1 MIKILFMIP
10 NLGHGGAEKVLVNL
24 VNNMDRSKF
33 NVTVMTL
40 YDEGVHR
47 DTLASHISYQ
57 TCFKRSFSGVAHIL
71 KLFSP
76 RFLYRRLVHGS
87 YDIVVSYLEGQTARI
102 ISGCPDGAIKK
113 VCWIHRTMTN
123 LEDSARLFRNVNEAK
138 KCYSSFDR
146 IISVSKDVQD
156 AFMDLYHIEAKGLV
170 AYNTNLTDLIL
181 RLAKGSVPQ
190 AVFDASEF
198 KICAMGTLVSVKGFK
213 RLLNI
218 HRKLIQRGYRIHT
231 YILGEGPEEKILQNA
246 AKQYGVE
253 KTFTLLGYKKNPYAY
268 MKHCDLFV
276 CSSYSEGFSTAV
288 TEALI
293 LGIPVVTTKVS
304 GMRELLGENQEYGI
318 VVDNNEQALFNGI
331 KLIVDNQ
338 EIREHY
344 QRQAKIKGSDFLTER
359 TVDNI
364 QKIFV
369 ELWEET

>member
-1 MIKILFMIP
+1 M
-10 NLGHGGAEKVLVNL
+10 
-24 VNNMDRSKF
+24 
-33 NVTVMTL
+33 
-40 YDEGVHR
+40 
-47 DTLASHISYQ
+47 
-57 TCFKRSFSGVAHIL
+57 
-71 KLFSP
+71 
-76 RFLYRRLVHGS
+76 
-87 YDIVVSYLEGQTARI
+87 
-102 ISGCPDGAIKK
+102 
-113 VCWIHRTMTN
+113 
-123 LEDSARLFRNVNEAK
+123 
-138 KCYSSFDR
+138 
-146 IISVSKDVQD
+146 
-156 AFMDLYHIEAKGLV
+156 
-170 AYNTNLTDLIL
+170 
-181 RLAKGSVPQ
+181 
-190 AVFDASEF
+190 
-198 KICAMGTLVSVKGFK
+198 
-213 RLLNI
+213 
-218 HRKLIQRGYRIHT
+218 
-231 YILGEGPEEKILQNA
+231 GEGPEEKILQNA

-293 LGIPVVTTKVS
+293 LGMPVVTTKVS

>member
-1 MIKILFMIP
+1 
-10 NLGHGGAEKVLVNL
+10 
-24 VNNMDRSKF
+24 
-33 NVTVMTL
+33 
-40 YDEGVHR
+40 
-47 DTLASHISYQ
+47 
-57 TCFKRSFSGVAHIL
+57 
-71 KLFSP
+71 
-76 RFLYRRLVHGS
+76 
-87 YDIVVSYLEGQTARI
+87 
-102 ISGCPDGAIKK
+102 
-113 VCWIHRTMTN
+113 MTN
-123 LEDSARLFRNVNEAK
+123 LKDSARLFRNVNEAK

-156 AFMDLYHIEAKGLV
+156 AFMDLYHIEAKGII

-181 RLAKGSVPQ
+181 HLAKESVPQ
-190 AVFDASEF
+190 DVFDASEF
-198 KICAMGTLVSVKGFK
+198 KICAMGTLISVKGFK

-218 HRKLIQRGYRIHT
+218 HRQLIQRGYRIHT
-231 YILGEGPEEKILQNA
+231 YILGEGPEEKILQNT

-304 GMRELLGENQEYGI
+304 GMLELLGENQEYGI

-331 KLIVDNQ
+331 KLILDNQ

-344 QRQAKIKGSDFLTER
+344 QRQAKIRGGDFLTER